1 MGNGTLAMVRSLR
14 DKLARSIHPNFRVV
28 TMPDFYLDYILSYP
42 GNLED
47 LTASLET
54 VARRGGGNIVG
65 WKHLVGRGGNS
76 PNLAAQLT
84 ALEVEVVPIIE
95 TNELGYNIIA
105 QSLKGV
111 DLSHV
116 KRTGTMSS
124 TLSLEADYSGRRVN
138 MMMSNPAS
146 HAKFGPE
153 KLSHDDKSVIR
164 DSDFVVVLNWGQNQR
179 GTDLAEVVFKTARE
193 GDAITF
199 FDPGDPSSNQN
210 GIQELNNRVL
220 VTGLVDVLSVNEN
233 ELLQIGEALQ
243 REGGGSI
250 ESGLFETAGAIS
262 MLGCRVDLHTP
273 EFSASFEDGRSEKV
287 PCLAIKPA
295 KVTGAGDV
303 WNAASI
309 FAEGMSLNN
318 SERLLFANAAAAAY
332 LTREDL
338 NPPGLAEILE
348 FSGKLERSMEKS
360 AH

>member
-1 MGNGTLAMVRSLR
+1 MGNGTLAMVPPLR
-14 DKLARSIHPNFRVV
+14 DKLAKNMHPNFRVV

-47 LTASLET
+47 LTASLEA

-84 ALEVEVVPIIE
+84 ALGVEVVPIIE
-95 TNELGYNIIA
+95 TSELGYDIIA

-116 KRTGTMSS
+116 KRTGAMSS

-146 HAKFGPE
+146 HARFGPE
-153 KLSHDDKSVIR
+153 KLSRDDKAVIR
-164 DSDFVVVLNWGQNQR
+164 DSDY
-179 GTDLAEVVFKTARE
+179 
-193 GDAITF
+193 
-199 FDPGDPSSNQN
+199 PGDPSSNQN
-210 GIQELNNRVL
+210 GLQELNNRVL

-262 MLGCRVDLHTP
+262 MFGCRVDLHTP

-287 PCLAIKPA
+287 PCLAMKPA
-295 KVTGAGDV
+295 KVTGAGDI

-318 SERLLFANAAAAAY
+318 SERLLFANAASAAY

-338 NPPGLAEILE
+338 NPSGLAEILE
-348 FSGKLERSMEKS
+348 FSGKLERSIENS
-360 AH
+360 GH